1 MLPSSIK
8 NESPKKV
15 VLKKKKKAEGN
26 LLVRRRKVVNFV
38 YDILEGVRN
47 FKLKNSYSSLK

>member
-8 NESPKKV
+8 KESPKKV
-15 VLKKKKKAEGN
+15 VLKKKKKAEEN
-26 LLVRRRKVVNFV
+26 LLARKRKVVNFV

-47 FKLKNSYSSLK
+47 FMNKKWESN

>member
-8 NESPKKV
+8 KESPKKV
-15 VLKKKKKAEGN
+15 VLKKKKAEEN
-26 LLVRRRKVVNFV
+26 LLARKRKVVNFV

-47 FKLKNSYSSLK
+47 FMNKKWESN